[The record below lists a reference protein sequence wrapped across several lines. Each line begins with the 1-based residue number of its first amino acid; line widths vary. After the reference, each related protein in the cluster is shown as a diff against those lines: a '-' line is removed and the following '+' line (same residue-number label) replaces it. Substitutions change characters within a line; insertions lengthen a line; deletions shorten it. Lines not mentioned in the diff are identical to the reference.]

1 MVIRLVVAASIIAL
15 FIIIYALVDC
25 LRTPPYSVRSISKP
39 AWVLS
44 ILLLP
49 LIGAGLWF
57 ALGRPRGG
65 VEPEPYSA
73 PGSSSRSSAPDDDAA
88 FLRRLQAEREH
99 KAREEELRRRE
110 EELKK
115 REDGP
120 QKPGETTPDED
131 GDDSASGPSPDSK
144 DS

>member
-1 MVIRLVVAASIIAL
+1 MVIRLAVAASIIAL

-65 VEPEPYSA
+65 VKPDPYSA

-88 FLRRLQAEREH
+88 FPPPSDAPAHPASATALTAQARARMRVAARPLTCAPRSRR
-99 KAREEELRRRE
+99 
-110 EELKK
+110 
-115 REDGP
+115 
-120 QKPGETTPDED
+120 
-131 GDDSASGPSPDSK
+131 
-144 DS
+144 